1 VTQPSGGGQSSFD
14 IAETYRLRMSLDK
27 FKKENFS
34 GLEESIE
41 CLSRDD
47 VTVHLCV
54 VESENGVIAL
64 WLTDHSS
71 VPVSVVVIKSKV
83 RA

>member
-1 VTQPSGGGQSSFD
+1 MELNPLVLLKNHEEDARFGHV
-14 IAETYRLRMSLDK
+14 IREALALD
-27 FKKENFS
+27 FT

-41 CLSRDD
+41 CLSRHD

-64 WLTDHSS
+64 WLTDHSN
-71 VPVSVVVIKSKV
+71 VPVGVVVIKSKV